1 MNGLNVAGSSAF
13 LGAMAPEVVPV
24 AHATEHIATDGRLSH
39 NDRARLRAIPSYKNA
54 WSTVWLFGQN
64 ILILV
69 AAAQL
74 NHVVS
79 WIIAFLL
86 MGRAHA
92 QFASLM
98 HEAAHRLLFS
108 NKAINDFVGN
118 WILGYFVMT
127 STQAY
132 RRVHMAHHKREFG
145 PNEPDIP
152 LYANYPISR
161 ASLRRK
167 LIRDATGQTGYKLL
181 RNQFKNL
188 RSTDTRV
195 RHTLWKMIGVQVAIA
210 AAFTL
215 AGYWWMYPV
224 MWVAPYLTVWR
235 IINRLRSIAE
245 HGGLREDDDRRFTTH
260 SVAQHWGARFFLVPY
275 SIGFHMAHHVDAG
288 VPFRHLKEY
297 HRLLHEAN
305 YLDNALEYP
314 SYLALWKSL
323 SSPA

>member
-1 MNGLNVAGSSAF
+1 MAGSSAS

-24 AHATEHIATDGRLSH
+24 AHPTEHIAADGRLSQ

-54 WSTVWLFGQN
+54 WSTAWLFGQN

-69 AAAQL
+69 VAAQI
-74 NHVVS
+74 NHLVS
-79 WIIAFLL
+79 WVIAFLL

-152 LYANYPISR
+152 LYSNYPVSR

-188 RSTDTRV
+188 RSPDARV
-195 RHTLWKMIGVQVAIA
+195 RLTLWKMISVQVLIV

-235 IINRLRSIAE
+235 VINRLRSIAE

>member
-1 MNGLNVAGSSAF
+1 MAGSSAF

-24 AHATEHIATDGRLSH
+24 VHPTEHIATDGRLSH

-64 ILILV
+64 VLILV

-74 NHVVS
+74 NHLVGWV
-79 WIIAFLL
+79 IAFLL

-152 LYANYPISR
+152 LYANYPVSR

-181 RNQFKNL
+181 RNQFRNL

-210 AAFTL
+210 TAFTL

-235 IINRLRSIAE
+235 VINRLRSIAE

-260 SVAQHWGARFFLVPY
+260 SVAQHWGAQFFLVPY

-305 YLDNALEYP
+305 YLDDALEYP